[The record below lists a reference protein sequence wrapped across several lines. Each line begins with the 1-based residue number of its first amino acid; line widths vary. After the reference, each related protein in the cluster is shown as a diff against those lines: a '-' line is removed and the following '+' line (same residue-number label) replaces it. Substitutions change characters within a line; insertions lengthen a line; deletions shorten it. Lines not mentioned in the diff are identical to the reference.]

1 MTKAALY
8 IAVPIIAAVLMNAL
22 IYGMGWNDDASK
34 SNEKK
39 VNGPVRNDNTMLPP
53 GWVIGFVWVIVLG
66 CLGYVYFLLSS
77 NVKWWGGGAVLFI
90 IVWCLMYPVLT
101 GGLRKNIGPIM
112 NTATLILS
120 FGAALAVCM
129 TTDGGRRDALW
140 FMTPLLLW
148 VSYVNIADAAYCGF
162 R

>member
-1 MTKAALY
+1 MTTTTAFY
-8 IAVPIIAAVLMNAL
+8 VAVPIVAALLMNAL
-22 IYGMGWNDDASK
+22 IYGMGWNSSSK
-34 SNEKK
+34 SNDNNNG
-39 VNGPVRNDNTMLPP
+39 NGPVRKNNPVLPP
-53 GWVIGFVWVIVLG
+53 GWVIGLAWVVILG

-77 NVKWWGGGAVLFI
+77 IGAGAILFI
-90 IVWCLMYPVLT
+90 ILWCLMYPVLT